1 VWEAKDDL
9 DNLDCD
15 PDNKLQEFIDKHGT
29 SDVGNDPDA
38 VYFDPQYVQIDEVVR
53 CVNSN
58 CRHSTLSSISELLET
73 YDENDDDIAYVI
85 RWKGSSQDCFES
97 WNNLKNYANDIFN
110 YWQAYNN
117 NNSSSNSTSV
127 NTKTY
132 GRRTKKASDDNINS
146 ATAGKIN
153 DDDHDSHSYSRDD
166 EEGDNNDNNDDNDN
180 DNDDDGQYNDRINS
194 QGFPTQESIDLLTQD
209 IFGDMDDD
217 DDEIDDNDILR
228 NTQEYADI
236 DDEDIDTNKK
246 KGSKSKK
253 AIVYK
258 EDDDDE
264 QDDDSLGLGLVDD
277 NDSDYDGPTVKRKSK
292 GRRAKAVDD
301 DDGTGALMNA
311 QKAKAIVNEE
321 VDAITAIDTDSN
333 KPSAARLLT
342 SKWKDDDDDRVEEN
356 MALLQ
361 ESTLKQFEQLGL
373 DLHKQR
379 FELKAI
385 KAWYQSDK
393 DEQSKKWFNEEK
405 KRIFEKM
412 DKKKVPTL
420 LSSLL

>member
-1 VWEAKDDL
+1 MTR
-9 DNLDCD
+9 
-15 PDNKLQEFIDKHGT
+15 KLQEFIDKHGT
-29 SDVGNDPDA
+29 SAVGNDPDA
-38 VYFDPQYVQIDEVVR
+38 VYFDPQYLQIDEVVS
-53 CVNSN
+53 CINPN
-58 CRHSTLSSISELLET
+58 CRHSTLSSPSELLET
-73 YDENDDDIAYVI
+73 YDDGDNDIGYVI
-85 RWKGSSQDCFES
+85 RWKGLPQEYQES
-97 WNNLKNYANDIFN
+97 WNDLKEYADDIFN
-110 YWQAYNN
+110 YWQSY
-117 NNSSSNSTSV
+117 NSSSNSTSV

-132 GRRTKKASDDNINS
+132 GRRTKKASVDNTDS
-146 ATAGKIN
+146 ATDGNVN
-153 DDDHDSHSYSRDD
+153 DDDHDSHSHSQAD
-166 EEGDNNDNNDDNDN
+166 EDGDNNDNNDDNDN

-217 DDEIDDNDILR
+217 DEIDDNEILR
-228 NTQEYADI
+228 NTQEYADV
-236 DDEDIDTNKK
+236 DDEDIDTSKK

-258 EDDDDE
+258 EDNDDE
-264 QDDDSLGLGLVDD
+264 QDDDSLGLGQVDD

-292 GRRAKAVDD
+292 GRRAKAVDVDD

-333 KPSAARLLT
+333 KPSAAKLLT
-342 SKWKDDDDDRVEEN
+342 SKWKDDDDDRVEES

-361 ESTLKQFEQLGL
+361 ESTLKQFEKLGL

-379 FELKAI
+379 FELKTI

-412 DKKKVPTL
+412 DKKKVPILLSPL
-420 LSSLL
+420 LSSLSLSLLGSTAS